1 MDGNR
6 ISYTI
11 KMTSLK
17 ICFKKDIA
25 VAFITLIELQC
36 EGGAQSTVRHKM
48 GLPEAH
54 VHTRQASEPLGV

>member
-1 MDGNR
+1 
-6 ISYTI
+6 
-11 KMTSLK
+11 MTSLK
-17 ICFKKDIA
+17 AAIIYKKDIA
-25 VAFITLIELQC
+25 VAYITLIELQC